1 MGEDGTEGE
10 AGMGF
15 GCREGRPGALFPLQ
29 GLRALHGLCWSLK
42 GVRLG
47 DRVAEG
53 KWCFF
58 SPSREQRCLGPA
70 AEGQGRRRGEDHG
83 LAPEGQRSCRAGW
96 RRGRG
101 CEDVLGAGLQAFV
114 RKAEHSCHRV
124 RPDPWAPW
132 RGDLTEAWG
141 VWQPGAW
148 RALPVFPSALTGGWR
163 P

>member
-1 MGEDGTEGE
+1 MGEEGTEGE

-70 AEGQGRRRGEDHG
+70 AEGQGRRRGEDLG
-83 LAPEGQRSCRAGW
+83 LAS
-96 RRGRG
+96 
-101 CEDVLGAGLQAFV
+101 
-114 RKAEHSCHRV
+114 
-124 RPDPWAPW
+124 
-132 RGDLTEAWG
+132 
-141 VWQPGAW
+141 
-148 RALPVFPSALTGGWR
+148 SALLSLLSLYSHFLPLADFYVSGLPITSV
-163 P
+163 PLSAVFFSSDLFLM